1 MAVLKVNDDIEVSLR
16 LYMADISRYV
26 LLSPEEEV
34 QLSSRIKEGDIEA
47 LGKMVKGNL
56 RFVICIALEYQNRGL
71 SLPDLIGAGNIGL
84 ITAAHR
90 FDGKK
95 GYKFISYAVW
105 WIRQSIQ
112 QTLKEQTRLVRLPS
126 NRLDLLSRILQYA
139 RTQHQEFSRH
149 PNEEEIA
156 AELGVS
162 PEMVKDTLIKGQTI
176 ASLDAGFG
184 EDDKNS
190 LMRQI
195 ADETE
200 EPPDAELMR
209 NSRQADIQAAL
220 DSLDEREREIL
231 NLYFGLDGAAG
242 MTLKEIGQKLALT
255 RERIRQIKEKALLKL
270 RNPKRARK
278 LLPYVEEI

>member
-1 MAVLKVNDDIEVSLR
+1 MLKVNDDIEVSLR
-16 LYMADISRYV
+16 LYMADISRYE
-26 LLSPEEEV
+26 LLSREDEV
-34 QLSSRIKEGDIEA
+34 ALGSRIREGDMEA
-47 LGKMVKGNL
+47 LGKFVKANL
-56 RFVICIALEYQNRGL
+56 SFVIWVARQYQNRGL

-84 ITAAHR
+84 ITAARR
-90 FDGKK
+90 FDERK
-95 GYKFISYAVW
+95 GFKFISYAVW

-112 QTLKEQTRLVRLPS
+112 QTLKEQARLVRLPS

-139 RTQHQEFSRH
+139 KTEQQDSSYR

-162 PEMVKDTLIKGQTI
+162 PEMVKDTLLKARTI
-176 ASLDAGFG
+176 ASLDSTLG

-190 LMRQI
+190 LMQQI

-200 EPPDAELMR
+200 EPPDTELLR